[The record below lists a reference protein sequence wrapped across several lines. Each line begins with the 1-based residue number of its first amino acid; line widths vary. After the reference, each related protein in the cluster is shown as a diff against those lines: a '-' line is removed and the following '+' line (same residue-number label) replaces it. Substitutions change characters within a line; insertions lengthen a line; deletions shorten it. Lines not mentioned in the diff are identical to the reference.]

1 MAKIKPA
8 RGKKPARGPKNPGAV
23 GCLVLLVTAALL
35 LALLLYYSFIYSAK
49 SA

>member
-8 RGKKPARGPKNPGAV
+8 RGKKASPGPKNPGAV
-23 GCLVLLVTAALL
+23 GCLILFVTAFLL

-49 SA
+49 PS